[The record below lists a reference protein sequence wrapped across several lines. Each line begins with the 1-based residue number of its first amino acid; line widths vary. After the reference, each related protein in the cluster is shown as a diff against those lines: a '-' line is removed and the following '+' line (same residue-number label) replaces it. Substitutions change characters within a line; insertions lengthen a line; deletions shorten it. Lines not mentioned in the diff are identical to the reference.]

1 MKTLKLNLQ
10 DKDEWQDPTNVN
22 FKLLGKG
29 KFILMQ
35 INRQKNVIEEDN
47 IKSLVNNLFYI

>member
-22 FKLLGKG
+22 FKLLGQG

-35 INRQKNVIEEDN
+35 INRQKNVI
-47 IKSLVNNLFYI
+47 

>member
-1 MKTLKLNLQ
+1 METLKLNLQ

-22 FKLLGKG
+22 FKLLGQG

>member
-35 INRQKNVIEEDN
+35 INRQKNVI
-47 IKSLVNNLFYI
+47 